1 VSYGGGGPSLVAAYT
16 AGLRFAGILVPE
28 IAPAFSAWGT
38 TLPDIGIRVE
48 KSLEAYVPPLPGV
61 TPIGISE
68 MIMKGVAEMLKIKI
82 RGASEIEGIR
92 SLLFTYA
99 ASSLNSAWK
108 ELRSYIEEEFKRAGL
123 SGEIRL
129 RPGVRMLYA
138 GMLDDVEVEAP
149 AMEADEELIYKLCES
164 FDNLFERIYA
174 SAARSREFG
183 YMITRAILTGYIALP
198 KPKLLEEREETPTV
212 PKEAYKGEREMYWEG
227 KWYRASVYEMGLLKA
242 GNVIEGPAIIE
253 SPASTYVVP
262 PKYSTKLDRRRVFW
276 LEVRG

>member
-1 VSYGGGGPSLVAAYT
+1 
-16 AGLRFAGILVPE
+16 
-28 IAPAFSAWGT
+28 
-38 TLPDIGIRVE
+38 
-48 KSLEAYVPPLPGV
+48 
-61 TPIGISE
+61 

-183 YMITRAILTGYIALP
+183 YTITRAILTGYIALP

-227 KWYRASVYEMGLLKA
+227 EWYRASVYEMGLLKA